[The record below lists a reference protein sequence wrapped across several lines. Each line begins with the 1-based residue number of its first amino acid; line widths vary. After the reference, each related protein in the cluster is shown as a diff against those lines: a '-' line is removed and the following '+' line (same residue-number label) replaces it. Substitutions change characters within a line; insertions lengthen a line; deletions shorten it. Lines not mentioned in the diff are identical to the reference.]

1 MSHKYWFENKKY
13 GWGFVP
19 TTMEGWVAT
28 LVLMILM
35 LIVLHT
41 HLVLDST
48 ITANGILRLVFDGF
62 VVISLFTV
70 LMQSKVKGGLKW
82 QWGGKKAKRKTKRR
96 KRR

>member
-1 MSHKYWFENKKY
+1 MAHKYWFEHKKY

-28 LVLMILM
+28 LVLLVLM

-41 HLVLDST
+41 HGALDGT
-48 ITANGILRLVFDGF
+48 VTADGTLRLIFDSF
-62 VVISLFTV
+62 VVLSLFTI
-70 LMQSKVKGGLKW
+70 LMKSKVKGGLDW
-82 QWGGKKAKRKTKRR
+82 RWGGKKKRKTKRR